1 MKILNDTN
9 FDEFITKSQKPVLVD
24 FFAPW
29 CGPCQMLGPIL
40 EEIAKELT
48 ETIEVVKVNIDESP
62 NTSNKF
68 SVQSVPTM
76 LLFKNGKMVKE
87 ISGLQSKEFILDWVK
102 N

>member
-9 FDEFITKSQKPVLVD
+9 FDEFIAKSQKPVLVD